1 MRTNYPPEKVFP
13 WRPRQSPYIPVDIP
27 QAYVMTSSSRIAAAK
42 DMSIPNIGR
51 AGVIGNT
58 QPGDGVRD
66 ASCRFKIVDDDIV
79 PAVLVH
85 IRL

>member
-1 MRTNYPPEKVFP
+1 
-13 WRPRQSPYIPVDIP
+13 
-27 QAYVMTSSSRIAAAK
+27 MTSSSRIAAAK

-85 IRL
+85 TRL